1 MNCIA
6 RLLLGA
12 RPLFAGNGEQRIST
26 ETYMDAVI
34 AALSYAGPPVTP
46 VEGYSEGVTEVIVK
60 AATGRAQFSAA
71 SWVTYPWTCVRVD
84 VPSVPMGRPILLPSS
99 EEGSP
104 PTFRLD
110 HQSATF
116 QRRIGA
122 AMRALQVTSPIG
134 RCVVHS
140 ASSPL
145 ASFIAWRDLDPDLDG
160 DPAALPGDVDNYAK
174 NTLDGLQR
182 ARVLRN
188 DRAVMRL
195 SSIKTPVAEF
205 GVLPSLDERLFA
217 AAHAALPNAE
227 TASVEEL
234 DEARRALGTTR
245 AQMHAWFPHYPLKAR
260 ARRRA
265 EGTPA
270 KPRKKKAKDTANS
283 SAEYAEK
290 RAAVCQ
296 LARAET
302 PWLSV
307 AEIAATAGVSR
318 NTVAKWLKLEGIARK
333 RTKPKPPPKSAAD
346 ADKQALVV
354 SLGADPKLSVSE
366 IARRAHVH
374 RATAAAW
381 LASVRPSS
389 TSTMAEKRTAALA
402 LHAEYPQMSHTE
414 IATRIGSARST
425 VTRWIEALA
434 AAAA

>member
-1 MNCIA
+1 
-6 RLLLGA
+6 
-12 RPLFAGNGEQRIST
+12 
-26 ETYMDAVI
+26 MDAVI

-46 VEGYSEGVTEVIVK
+46 VEGYSEDVTEVIVK

-71 SWVTYPWTCVRVD
+71 SWVTYPWTCVRID

-122 AMRALQVTSPIG
+122 AMRALQITSPTG

-145 ASFIAWRDLDPDLDG
+145 SSFIAWRDLDPDLDG
-160 DPAALPGDVDNYAK
+160 DPTALPGDVDNYAK
-174 NTLDGLQR
+174 NTLDGMQR

-188 DRAVMRL
+188 DRVVMRL
-195 SSIKTPVAEF
+195 SSIKTPVSEF
-205 GVLPSLDERLFA
+205 GVLPTLDERLLA
-217 AAHAALPNAE
+217 AAHAALPGAE

-265 EGTPA
+265 EGTPTKGTPA
-270 KPRKKKAKDTANS
+270 KPRKKKAKDTADS

-296 LARAET
+296 LARTET

-333 RTKPKPPPKSAAD
+333 RTKPKPPPRSAAD
-346 ADKQALVV
+346 PEKRALVV

-381 LASVRPSS
+381 LAPVRPSS

-402 LHAEYPQMSHTE
+402 LHAEYPQMSLTE

-425 VTRWIEALA
+425 VTRWIEAPVIA
-434 AAAA
+434 AA